1 MLVLVQGLLEECC
14 FDFGNKWV
22 PEFMQENQWHVAE
35 SVELTKWIREFC
47 KLSKPLP
54 QNAVK
59 SSAGRSIT
67 RILFAT
73 ANIRHSAVH
82 RDPTSAAGLVKMLS
96 AAVAFTEA
104 LKDIDRMEKIAKI
117 LSQLTTH
124 LETVEQHQN
133 LLECRLRDQLEEIG
147 CRRAELDKL
156 ERSSIEEMR
165 ANDKEKCNEMGSTI
179 EGFLINAYQRHTT
192 CTCDHTSK
200 GSGTGSEAEEDTDD
214 DEDGAIISA
223 FAAIIPKAD
232 SSEENLQINKDSPE
246 GADDPHLSIDEVQT
260 EGLNECN
267 RKFNHGNDSGEAED
281 EEKNL
286 EPTFQPLRLESVS
299 DQAQPDLINTDS
311 SAHHG
316 PVLFEHAMDH
326 TPIDGNMDIA
336 HIQDQPEI
344 VSAARDD
351 PESPF
356 NESEAIGLAVDD
368 DPMDLK
374 GECPTTGSFK
384 YFKW

>member
-1 MLVLVQGLLEECC
+1 MLVFVQGLLEECC

-35 SVELTKWIREFC
+35 SVELTKWIQEFC
-47 KLSKPLP
+47 KLGKPLP
-54 QNAVK
+54 QDAVK

-67 RILFAT
+67 RTLFAT

-96 AAVAFTEA
+96 AAVTFTEA
-104 LKDIDRMEKIAKI
+104 LKDIDRMKKIARV

-133 LLECRLRDQLEEIG
+133 LLECRLRDQLEEIA

-165 ANDKEKCNEMGSTI
+165 ANDKEKRNEIGSTI

-200 GSGTGSEAEEDTDD
+200 GSGTDSEAEEDTDD

-232 SSEENLQINKDSPE
+232 SSEENLQVNKDSPE
-246 GADDPHLSIDEVQT
+246 EADDPHLSIDEVQT
-260 EGLNECN
+260 EGLNDSN
-267 RKFNHGNDSGEAED
+267 RKFDHGNDSGEAED
-281 EEKNL
+281 EEKDL
-286 EPTFQPLRLESVS
+286 EPTFQPLGLESVS
-299 DQAQPDLINTDS
+299 EQAQPDLINTYS
-311 SAHHG
+311 SADQE
-316 PVLFEHAMDH
+316 PVPVKYAMDH
-326 TPIDGNMDIA
+326 APIDRNTDILCL
-336 HIQDQPEI
+336 QDQPEI
-344 VSAARDD
+344 VPAAADD

-356 NESEAIGLAVDD
+356 NEPEAIDRGVDD
-368 DPMDLK
+368 DPMDLN
-374 GECPTTGSFK
+374 GEYSTTGSFR